1 MKQEV
6 ERPAVE
12 DDDAVKQVDGTLS
25 WSVTETDP
33 TGRKRFCNQAKA
45 TRTADNAASLAPARN
60 DASVEDVSVE
70 SNPVL
75 TRHRFVRSAE
85 RGGSMKQI
93 VGSGAE
99 RLRPSTPA
107 ACALVERDRAG
118 RHPPKGAAGGR
129 SAMKRVLHGSK
140 RYADTEAD
148 AATVAVESERES
160 VSTDC
165 ETRPSDG
172 FQTVCPCGRER
183 VAPRFVG
190 ARYARHLL
198 DSGRGERWPPRTR

>member
-6 ERPAVE
+6 EGPAVE

-33 TGRKRFCNQAKA
+33 TGRKRRCNQAKA

-99 RLRPSTPA
+99 RIGRQRQLPA
-107 ACALVERDRAG
+107 
-118 RHPPKGAAGGR
+118 H
-129 SAMKRVLHGSK
+129 SWS
-140 RYADTEAD
+140 
-148 AATVAVESERES
+148 ATVPGGIRRKAL
-160 VSTDC
+160 
-165 ETRPSDG
+165 P
-172 FQTVCPCGRER
+172 
-183 VAPRFVG
+183 VAGPR
-190 ARYARHLL
+190 
-198 DSGRGERWPPRTR
+198 